1 MQRFSND
8 FVDVLSYNNDNTLR
22 VEDIEVFDF
31 IIVKKY
37 FQYYQII
44 DGVKRL
50 LAKWGLTM
58 FLITMWLYVFPD
70 QLPAF
75 IYSNKLYVF

>member
-70 QLPAF
+70 
-75 IYSNKLYVF
+75 

>member
-37 FQYYQII
+37 F
-44 DGVKRL
+44 
-50 LAKWGLTM
+50 
-58 FLITMWLYVFPD
+58 
-70 QLPAF
+70 
-75 IYSNKLYVF
+75 